1 MSFLR
6 YLPTQPST
14 ATGISMSIP
23 PMPYIQIQHER
34 LAYTS
39 LKFVYVEDWVGG
51 QKRFIAKGISANDDA
66 KI

>member
-1 MSFLR
+1 
-6 YLPTQPST
+6 
-14 ATGISMSIP
+14 MSIP